1 MRRRRQE
8 DCAYYPSQPSQDDI
22 TTPHAQADNRLSNN
36 QQVTAQYDVQSQ
48 DLDTDEPTMGV
59 LPNQDSV
66 TRQDPM
72 NGSGSN
78 SLAEL
83 FGYFEYSERNT
94 IALVG
99 NLGLNVSR
107 DCRNQDLTPEASQE
121 VQQQMAKMADRRV
134 YDFLVQYYINEVHC

>member
-66 TRQDPM
+66 TRQEPM

-99 NLGLNVSR
+99 NVSKTFPSVV
-107 DCRNQDLTPEASQE
+107 L
-121 VQQQMAKMADRRV
+121 DRI
-134 YDFLVQYYINEVHC
+134 DHSNDVHHMSH

>member
-8 DCAYYPSQPSQDDI
+8 DCAYYPSQTSQDDV
-22 TTPHAQADNRLSNN
+22 TTPHAQTDNRLSSNR
-36 QQVTAQYDVQSQ
+36 QVNTQYDDQLQ
-48 DLDTDEPTMGV
+48 DLDTDDNTMGV
-59 LPNQDSV
+59 PPNQDSV

-99 NLGLNVSR
+99 NVSKFFPLSGAR
-107 DCRNQDLTPEASQE
+107 L
-121 VQQQMAKMADRRV
+121 
-134 YDFLVQYYINEVHC
+134 H